1 MKLHKLLGE
10 DLVLAG
16 LEGRTR
22 DDVLREMAER
32 VRAQAGL
39 DDGLHERLLAREA
52 LGTTAIGGGV
62 AIPHCRA
69 AGLKAPVLALG
80 LSRNG
85 VPFSSMDGQNTHVIF
100 LLVSPLENPAVN
112 IRVLASI
119 AKLIRRS
126 DGLAA
131 KLARAATAGEA
142 LRLLREEEEGA
153 HA

>member
-1 MKLHKLLGE
+1 MKLHKLVGE
-10 DLVLAG
+10 DMVLVR

-22 DDVLREMAER
+22 DDVLREMAEH
-32 VRAQAGL
+32 VRARAGL

-69 AGLKAPVLALG
+69 AGLKAPILALG
-80 LSRNG
+80 LSREG
-85 VPFSSMDGQNTHVIF
+85 VPFPSVDGRDTNVIF

-112 IRVLASI
+112 LRVLASI
-119 AKLIRRS
+119 AKLVRKS
-126 DGLAA
+126 DGLAV

-142 LRLLREEEEGA
+142 LRLLREEEEGG